1 METALT
7 NYLTSSI
14 DHSLSLQAHSCSAI
28 QKILHYL
35 WNVRFHYHI
44 RMDPVLSQM
53 ALSHTLQYDLI
64 LVSHMCLCL
73 QSDVHSIFIF

>member
-14 DHSLSLQAHSCSAI
+14 DHGLSSEAHTCSAI

-35 WNVRFHYHI
+35 LNVRFHYHI
-44 RMDPVLSQM
+44 RKDPVLSQM
-53 ALSHTLQYDLI
+53 VLSHTLQYDLI
-64 LVSHMCLCL
+64 LVSHLCL
-73 QSDVHSIFIF
+73 WLQSGVHSIFIF